1 MLFLTLL
8 VIVYVFVMGYL
19 GYRGF
24 RGTHTATDYLVA
36 GREIHPVIMAL
47 SYGAAFISTSAVVGF
62 GGVAAV
68 YGLGILWLTALNI
81 FVGIFVA
88 FVFLGSRTR
97 YIGHQLGAHTFPELL
112 GKRYQSSLVQGL
124 TAILILLFMP
134 LYSGVV
140 LMGASKFIEVR
151 FGVDYETALFFFAA
165 LVAMYVAV
173 GGLKGVMYADALQG
187 GIMLT
192 GMVLLLVMTYG
203 NLGGF
208 TSAHARLT
216 ELSPAIVEIMGERG
230 HRGWTA
236 MPAFGSEIWWTL
248 MSSIVI
254 GVGIGVL
261 AQPQLAVRYM
271 TVKSRRELNRAVLVG
286 GLFILLLTGGIYMT
300 GALSNLYFHD
310 DPEFGVISL
319 LAAERD
325 IEQIIPLFITNYM
338 PGWLGDV
345 FFVSLIAAA
354 MSTVCSQFHA
364 MGAAAGR
371 DFYEDL
377 ISRGGGKEGKMLAV
391 RAGIFIT
398 FVMSVALA
406 YILPVHLAGMGAA
419 IVARGTAIFFG
430 LCAATFMPMYVG
442 GLYFR
447 FITRA
452 GAIAGALT
460 GFIISAFWLLFVH
473 RQESSVLLLC
483 EYLFGVPT
491 IAGEARTG
499 FILWAEVDPL
509 VVALP
514 ASIAVTIA
522 VSWFTRPLPE
532 THLDQCFEPRRS

>member
-1 MLFLTLL
+1 MFFLTVL

-24 RGTHTATDYLVA
+24 RGTRTATDYLVA

-68 YGLGILWLTALNI
+68 YGLGILWLTVLNI
-81 FVGIFVA
+81 FVGIFLA
-88 FVFLGSRTR
+88 FVLLGSRTR
-97 YIGHQLGAHTFPELL
+97 YVGHRLGAHTFPELL
-112 GKRYQSSLVQGL
+112 GKRYQSSFIQGL

-151 FGVDYETALFFFAA
+151 FGVEYEIALFFFAA

-187 GIMLT
+187 GIMIT
-192 GMVLLLVMTYG
+192 GMILLLGMTYVG
-203 NLGGF
+203 LGGF
-208 TSAHARLT
+208 ASAHERLT
-216 ELSPAIVEIMGERG
+216 QFSPAIVELMGERG

-236 MPAFGSEIWWTL
+236 MPAFGSELWWTL

-286 GLFILLLTGGIYMT
+286 GVFILFLTGGVFVT
-300 GALSNLYFHD
+300 GALSNLYFLND
-310 DPEFGVISL
+310 AEFGVMAL
-319 LAAERD
+319 LAANRD

-338 PGWLGDV
+338 PGWLGDI

-377 ISRGGGKEGKMLAV
+377 IRPGSKESATVAV
-391 RAGIFIT
+391 RVGIFIT
-398 FVMSVALA
+398 FLMSVALA

-430 LCAATFMPMYVG
+430 LCAATFIPMYVG

-452 GAIAGALT
+452 GATAGALT
-460 GFIISAFWLLFVH
+460 GFGVSAFWLLFVH

-483 EYLFGVPT
+483 DYLFGVPT
-491 IAGEARTG
+491 IAGDARTG

-514 ASIAVTIA
+514 ASIAVTQV
-522 VSWFTRPLPE
+522 VSWLTRGLPAD
-532 THLDQCFEPRRS
+532 HLQRCFETRRP

>member
-8 VIVYVFVMGYL
+8 VIIYVFVMGYL

-68 YGLGILWLTALNI
+68 YGLGILWLTVLNI

-97 YIGHQLGAHTFPELL
+97 YVGHRLGAHTFPELL
-112 GKRYQSSLVQGL
+112 GKRYQSSFIQGL

-192 GMVLLLVMTYG
+192 GMVLLLAMTYG

-208 TSAHARLT
+208 ASAHARLT

-230 HRGWTA
+230 HQGWTA

-271 TVKSRRELNRAVLVG
+271 TVKSKRELNRAVLVG
-286 GLFILLLTGGIYMT
+286 GVFILSLTGGIFMT
-300 GALSNLYFHD
+300 GALSNLFFHD
-310 DPEFGVISL
+310 DPEIGLISL
-319 LAAERD
+319 MAANRD

-377 ISRGGGKEGKMLAV
+377 ISRGGKEGKMLAV

-447 FITRA
+447 FITRT

-460 GFIISAFWLLFVH
+460 GFVISAFWLLFVH

-483 EYLFGVPT
+483 DYLFGVPT
-491 IAGEARTG
+491 IAGDARTG

-522 VSWFTRPLPE
+522 VSWFTRPLPG
-532 THLDQCFEPRRS
+532 THLDHCFEARKS